1 MSGFSWFLQAA
12 NLTEEDIDQIIQ
24 KGERAT
30 EELNNKMTEFTE
42 NAMKFTLDGGFTPY
56 EFRDADEDA
65 PHDPDALRALMGKDS
80 HTLVLSVCT
89 LGNTTN

>member
-1 MSGFSWFLQAA
+1 MYDVPCCGDFGDVASVQAA

-56 EFRDADEDA
+56 EFRDADDEA
-65 PHDPDALRALMGKDS
+65 PHDPDALRAIMGALFLMP
-80 HTLVLSVCT
+80 H
-89 LGNTTN
+89 